1 MLIIHFWLPQIYNVA
16 KNPYGGYPTSL
27 LAWGWTLLAI
37 CIATIFITLWKRD
50 PSKLHP
56 IEEDPRF
63 QEVLGK
69 HIELASDEE
78 DNEEEASPDDDHDNE
93 ETVETSI
100 DEPEVQVLP
109 EAENEPTDEVLPDES
124 IELEAPLVVAE

>member
-1 MLIIHFWLPQIYNVA
+1 M
-16 KNPYGGYPTSL
+16 
-27 LAWGWTLLAI
+27 LAI

-50 PSKLHP
+50 PSKLSP

-78 DNEEEASPDDDHDNE
+78 DNEEEAIPDDDHDNE
-93 ETVETSI
+93 EKVETSI
-100 DEPEVQVLP
+100 DEHEVQVLP
-109 EAENEPTDEVLPDES
+109 EAEPDEVLPDES

>member
-1 MLIIHFWLPQIYNVA
+1 MLSIHFWLPGQIYNVA

-50 PSKLHP
+50 PSKLPP
-56 IEEDPRF
+56 IEDDPRF

-78 DNEEEASPDDDHDNE
+78 DNDEEAIPEDDDE
-93 ETVETSI
+93 EKVETSI

>member
-1 MLIIHFWLPQIYNVA
+1 M
-16 KNPYGGYPTSL
+16 
-27 LAWGWTLLAI
+27 LAI

-78 DNEEEASPDDDHDNE
+78 DNDEEAIPDEDDFHDNE
-93 ETVETSI
+93 EKLETSI

>member
-1 MLIIHFWLPQIYNVA
+1 M
-16 KNPYGGYPTSL
+16 
-27 LAWGWTLLAI
+27 
-37 CIATIFITLWKRD
+37 WKRD

-78 DNEEEASPDDDHDNE
+78 DNDEEAIPDGDDFHDNE
-93 ETVETSI
+93 EKLETSI

-109 EAENEPTDEVLPDES
+109 EAEPDEVLPDES